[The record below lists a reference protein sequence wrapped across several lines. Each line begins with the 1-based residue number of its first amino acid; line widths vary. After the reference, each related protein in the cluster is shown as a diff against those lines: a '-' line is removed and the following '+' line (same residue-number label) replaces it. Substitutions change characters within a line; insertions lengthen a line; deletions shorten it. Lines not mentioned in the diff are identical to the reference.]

1 MTQAT
6 LKLAKAEAA
15 KYEHEDVQDAYLRGF
30 DRGYNCASWINLPE
44 IGAKVWTD
52 SDGYLIVDADNMWDI
67 VGALAGD
74 GESNDR
80 QFSPFEFTASEFN
93 GNEELSEELWDAF
106 DNGINEGINANV
118 RERSE
123 AYAR

>member
-15 KYEHEDVQDAYLRGF
+15 KYEQESVQDAYLRGF
-30 DRGYNCASWINLPE
+30 ERGYNCASWQDLPE
-44 IGAKVWTD
+44 IGTQVWTE
-52 SDGYLIVDADNMWDI
+52 SDGKVTVDADNMWD
-67 VGALAGD
+67 VVASCAY
-74 GESNDR
+74 ESESGDR

-93 GNEELSEELWDAF
+93 GDEENSDELWEAF
-106 DNGINEGINANV
+106 DSGISDGISANV